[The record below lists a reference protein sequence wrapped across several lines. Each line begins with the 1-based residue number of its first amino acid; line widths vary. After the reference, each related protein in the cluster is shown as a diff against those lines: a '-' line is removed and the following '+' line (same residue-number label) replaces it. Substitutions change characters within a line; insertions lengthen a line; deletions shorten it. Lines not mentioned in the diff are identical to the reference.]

1 MEYCTAKKNL
11 AMFLRFIIEIKIFV
25 SSDEKNYF

>member
-1 MEYCTAKKNL
+1 MEYCTAKQNL
-11 AMFLRFIIEIKIFV
+11 AMCLLFITKIKIFV